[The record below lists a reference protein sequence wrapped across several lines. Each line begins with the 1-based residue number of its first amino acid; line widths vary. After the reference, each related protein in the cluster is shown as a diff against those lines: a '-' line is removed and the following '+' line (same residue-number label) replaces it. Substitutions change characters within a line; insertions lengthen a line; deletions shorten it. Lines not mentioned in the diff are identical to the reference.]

1 MNVEANTK
9 LVWMTAAEVAFLRA
23 EGALRGWNMGGTA
36 ESFYKKGVELSFS
49 QWGASGADAY
59 LEDGSSLP
67 DLYILWVLIVITVL
81 SRLLRLSMIIAPSLK
96 QIWNV

>member
-1 MNVEANTK
+1 
-9 LVWMTAAEVAFLRA
+9 
-23 EGALRGWNMGGTA
+23 MGGTA

-67 DLYILWVLIVITVL
+67 DLYKDPLGTLVITVL